1 MIHFEI
7 FWPLNKT
14 IFATLIF
21 SGKKIEQLTW
31 STFSSPFH
39 WTVWLCLLFF
49 SIGISTVLW
58 TFHNYSKIQKKMN
71 SIEAFCI
78 VSSSIFG
85 LCIRDANDTNSKAS
99 ERLILLVV
107 FICGS
112 IFYYTYCGFL
122 TSSLA
127 VPNEN
132 LPFGSP
138 EELLNTNYR

>member
-1 MIHFEI
+1 M
-7 FWPLNKT
+7 LLT
-14 IFATLIF
+14 IFHL
-21 SGKKIEQLTW
+21 GKKIEQLSM
-31 STFSSPFH
+31 STFLSPFH
-39 WTVWLCLLFF
+39 WTVWLCLLIS

-58 TFHNYSKIQKKMN
+58 ISHNFARNWKVINY
-71 SIEAFCI
+71 IEAFCI

-85 LCIRDANDTNSKAS
+85 FCIRDANDTNSKAS

-138 EELLNTNYR
+138 EEILNTNYR

>member
-7 FWPLNKT
+7 FWPLNKAT
-14 IFATLIF
+14 LATLIF
-21 SGKKIEQLTW
+21 SGKKIEKLTW

-39 WTVWLCLLFF
+39 WTVWLCLLFS
-49 SIGISTVLW
+49 SIGISTILW
-58 TFHNYSKIQKKMN
+58 TFHNYSKNQEKMN

-127 VPNEN
+127 VPNEMV
-132 LPFGSP
+132 PFDSP
-138 EELLNTNYR
+138 EGILNTKYR